1 MRNLLA
7 RDIAPF
13 TKILAKMDIKESIKA
28 IFGGNKEQ
36 GEMVSELVWAV
47 IENYHKAEKEF
58 FAFLADLQE
67 EKTTKLQVE
76 NLPIPEFID
85 LVKELF
91 GEKNFPFFKSAAK

>member
-13 TKILAKMDIKESIKA
+13 TKILAKMEIKDSIKA
-28 IFGGNKEQ
+28 MFGSNKEQ

-47 IENYHKAEKEF
+47 IENYHKTEKEF
-58 FAFLADLQE
+58 ISFLAGLE
-67 EKTTKLQVE
+67 EKKPDE
-76 NLPIPEFID
+76 ISGLPISEFID

-91 GEKNFPFFKSAAK
+91 SEKNFPFFKSAAK

>member
-1 MRNLLA
+1 MRTLLA

-28 IFGGNKEQ
+28 IFGGSKEQ

-58 FAFLADLQE
+58 IAFLAGLEGKKPDE
-67 EKTTKLQVE
+67 ISD
-76 NLPIPEFID
+76 LPIGDFID